1 MDRQVYECYLIL
13 KIFSYHIKK
22 WPDVRKTQLCVYV
35 SLSFSMSFSWVL
47 LVLLREWLNDANK
60 MQKRTFSEN
69 TKKFI
74 NELILR
80 KAKHLDFTLAKFL
93 ISKQR
98 RFDMEKARKPGLIV
112 TSHHT
117 VWVYWCVCIT
127 LSLYIYKCV

>member
-1 MDRQVYECYLIL
+1 MLSHFED
-13 KIFSYHIKK
+13 IFIPHQKMAGCSKN
-22 WPDVRKTQLCVYV
+22 PTVCVYV
-35 SLSFSMSFSWVL
+35 SLSFSMSSSWVL
-47 LVLLREWLNDANK
+47 LGLLREWLNDANK

-127 LSLYIYKCV
+127 LSLSICI